1 MTGTTTSNS
10 ASVANRPPSI
20 QPQTSER
27 GERVAPVANPFMM
40 PGERH
45 NLSAYERNRLFL
57 NHRGDQFVD
66 ASFTSNADLD
76 SDSRSAMPGDFNNDG
91 ATDLLV
97 ASVGGGPLRL
107 FLNQIGVRSN
117 SVSIQ
122 LSGTTANK
130 TAIGSR
136 IIASVADRS
145 IVRDVFP
152 ANGFMG
158 QAPVQT
164 LIGIGDADMI
174 EQLKVRWPTGVTQI
188 FHNIPAGSQV
198 SITEGVAAPSIR

>member
-1 MTGTTTSNS
+1 MWRAVVS
-10 ASVANRPPSI
+10 RPLDRECLLPEI
-20 QPQTSER
+20 GAVDHAA
-27 GERVAPVANPFMM
+27 GEFWVENPFMM

-57 NHRGDQFVD
+57 NHRGNQFVD
-66 ASFTSNADLD
+66 ASFTSNVDLD

-107 FLNQIGVRSN
+107 FLNQTGVSSN
-117 SVSIQ
+117 SVSVQ
-122 LSGTTANK
+122 LSGETSNK
-130 TAIGSR
+130 TGIGCR
-136 IIASVADRS
+136 LIASVRNRH

-158 QAPVQT
+158 QAPPQI
-164 LIGIGDADMI
+164 LIGIGDADLI
-174 EQLKVRWPTGVTQI
+174 EKLEVRWPTGVTQI
-188 FHNIPAGSQV
+188 FRNIPAGSQA
-198 SITEGVAAPSIR
+198 STTEAMNEPVVR

>member
-1 MTGTTTSNS
+1 MGTVDR
-10 ASVANRPPSI
+10 AA
-20 QPQTSER
+20 
-27 GERVAPVANPFMM
+27 GEFWVANPFMM
-40 PGERH
+40 PGEGH

-57 NHRGDQFVD
+57 NHRGNQFVD

-91 ATDLLV
+91 AADLLV

-107 FLNQIGVRSN
+107 FLNQVGVNSN
-117 SVSIQ
+117 SISIR
-122 LSGTTANK
+122 LSGTASNK

-136 IIASVADRS
+136 VIASVADRK

-158 QAPVQT
+158 QAPAQT
-164 LIGIGDADMI
+164 QIGLGDAIMI
-174 EQLKVRWPTGVTQI
+174 DRLEVRWPTGVTQT
-188 FHNIPAGSQV
+188 FRNIPAGSQV
-198 SITEGVAAPSIR
+198 SITEGVLEPSINRN